1 MNIPFYVLLIIYLV
15 GLLVFLLWTFF
26 NVWHLIKFGFFDFT
40 GKLNA
45 IVFLLFTIIII
56 GLTFLML
63 QEVPWL
69 DSFNLFSIPSDL
81 IDLNFNNDSR
91 V

>member
-1 MNIPFYVLLIIYLV
+1 MSIPFYILLIIYLV
-15 GLLVFLLWTFF
+15 GLFIFLIGTFF

-45 IVFLLFTIIII
+45 IVFLLFTVIIIV
-56 GLTFLML
+56 LTFLLL
-63 QEVPWL
+63 QDVPWL
-69 DSFNLFSIPSDL
+69 DTFDLFSIPGNLFDFDG
-81 IDLNFNNDSR
+81 IDPR